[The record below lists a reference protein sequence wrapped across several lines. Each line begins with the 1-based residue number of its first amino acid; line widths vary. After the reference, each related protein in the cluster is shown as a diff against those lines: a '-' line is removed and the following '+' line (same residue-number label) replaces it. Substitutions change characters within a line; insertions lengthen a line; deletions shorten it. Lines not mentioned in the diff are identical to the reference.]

1 VRIRKRLSIP
11 LLIAAALM
19 VYALVATPPRL
30 VQEPAPTT
38 SESVMPD
45 AYAEGVSMRSFS
57 EDGILLERTDASTL
71 RRFEAPGRVEFDE
84 PRRWAYAAT
93 GDWYA
98 VSREGEL
105 YERSDILELR
115 GDVELRYETESV
127 TFATDEL
134 SVNLGRQIAESDV
147 GVRAFQPSEGNEI
160 RADRL
165 FTNLDRQ
172 VAVLTGNVRSVYVPE
187 D

>member
-1 VRIRKRLSIP
+1 
-11 LLIAAALM
+11 
-19 VYALVATPPRL
+19 
-30 VQEPAPTT
+30 
-38 SESVMPD
+38 
-45 AYAEGVSMRSFS
+45 
-57 EDGILLERTDASTL
+57 
-71 RRFEAPGRVEFDE
+71 
-84 PRRWAYAAT
+84 
-93 GDWYA
+93 
-98 VSREGEL
+98 
-105 YERSDILELR
+105 
-115 GDVELRYETESV
+115 VELRYETESV